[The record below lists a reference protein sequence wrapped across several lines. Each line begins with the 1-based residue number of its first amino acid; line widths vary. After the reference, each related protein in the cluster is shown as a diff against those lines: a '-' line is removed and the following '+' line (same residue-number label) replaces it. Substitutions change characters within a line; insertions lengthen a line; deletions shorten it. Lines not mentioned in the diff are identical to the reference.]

1 MRQILL
7 WNLFHLGVIE
17 MSKKIISDT
26 EIVEPKKIIKEKKR
40 RIQIVEETV
49 ICPICKAEV
58 VFKITNTFLNGGLK
72 KSDKEQ
78 ETWFHNPLTCLKR
91 ASKNFEHKEEVD
103 KCGNCK
109 HWAGHWSSNC
119 GEMRDEYCTKHSR
132 LITQEE
138 YDWVLK
144 TYPEKL
150 TGYQGKIETF
160 DEMQKWYNKL
170 KYVCYEDEWCEYY
183 EDDK

>member
-1 MRQILL
+1 
-7 WNLFHLGVIE
+7 

-78 ETWFHNPLTCLKR
+78 ETWFHDPLKCLKE
-91 ASKNFEHKEEVD
+91 ALKDFEYKDEVD
-103 KCGNCK
+103 KCSNCK
-109 HWAGHWSSNC
+109 HWAGYYRCDS
-119 GEMRDEYCTKHSR
+119 MTDEYCNKHSR
-132 LITQEE
+132 FITQEE
-138 YDWVLK
+138 YDWILK
-144 TYPEKL
+144 VYPKKL
-150 TGYQGKIETF
+150 EDYRGKIKTF
-160 DEMQKWYNKL
+160 EDMQISYNKL
-170 KYVCYEDEWCEYY
+170 KYVCFEDEWCEYY